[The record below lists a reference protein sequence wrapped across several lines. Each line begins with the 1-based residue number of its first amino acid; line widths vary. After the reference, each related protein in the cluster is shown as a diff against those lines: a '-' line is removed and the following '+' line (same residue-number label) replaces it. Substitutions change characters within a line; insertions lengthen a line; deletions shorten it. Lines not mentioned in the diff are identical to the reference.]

1 MCSSSRKSGA
11 IMARSE
17 ESLIFRRADIE
28 RALGFGADEGSAG
41 IVEGRAGG
49 DELAGTRRGVES
61 GCSRGG
67 GGIGGEILILDVN
80 VSFGFDGGGRIV

>member
-1 MCSSSRKSGA
+1 
-11 IMARSE
+11 MARSE

-28 RALGFGADEGSAG
+28 RALGFGAHEGSAG

-49 DELAGTRRGVES
+49 DGLAGTGRGVEN

-67 GGIGGEILILDVN
+67 GRIRGRVLISDVN
-80 VSFGFDGGGRIV
+80 VSFGFDGGGKIV